1 MSLIITEM
9 QIKTT
14 MRYHFTPV
22 RWPSSMNQ
30 QTSAGEDVEKG
41 ESLYIVG
48 GNADWYST
56 LESSME
62 IPQKF
67 TNGSAFWL
75 SDPTSRNR
83 AEGTQNSN
91 SKEHKHP
98 YVHRSI
104 VYNRQEMEAAQV
116 SINRCVHK
124 TTMGLVGVA
133 QRIECWPVNQKVTGL
148 ISNQDTCLGCRPGP
162 Q

>member
-1 MSLIITEM
+1 MKCNTKKTNSPIKKWLKELNRHFSKEDVQMANRHMKRCSMSLIITEM

-56 LESSME
+56 LESSVE
-62 IPQKF
+62 LPQKLK
-67 TNGSAFWL
+67 NE
-75 SDPTSRNR
+75 TS
-83 AEGTQNSN
+83 
-91 SKEHKHP
+91 
-98 YVHRSI
+98 
-104 VYNRQEMEAAQV
+104 
-116 SINRCVHK
+116 
-124 TTMGLVGVA
+124 L
-133 QRIECWPVNQKVTGL
+133 
-148 ISNQDTCLGCRPGP
+148 
-162 Q
+162 